1 MTASLHGPLG
11 ALRAVEAAS
20 ASAHRPGAHQ
30 PRPLFR
36 SEAAMTT
43 QPNADPRTD
52 AELLAD
58 YVAGDT
64 DALAVLV
71 HRYQR
76 LLLSLVRRLSWFE
89 PDPEAVVQNVWLR
102 VLQGAGT
109 FNGRSK
115 VSTWLHRIAVNE
127 TINAARRRKANR
139 AMPFGE
145 LYKSHD
151 KPERTDPG
159 DPSLAVID
167 REHAAAVLPDLL
179 SLLPRDQRLVLEVLH
194 LDGLTNEEAAELLGV
209 AVGTIKSRA
218 HRARTRILAH
228 LATEDRL
235 EARAGR

>member
-1 MTASLHGPLG
+1 
-11 ALRAVEAAS
+11 
-20 ASAHRPGAHQ
+20 
-30 PRPLFR
+30 
-36 SEAAMTT
+36 MTT
-43 QPNADPRTD
+43 QPDQDPRTD

-76 LLLSLVRRLSWFE
+76 LLFSLVRRLSWFE

-102 VLQGAGT
+102 VLQGAST

-115 VSTWLHRIAVNE
+115 VSTWLHRITVNE
-127 TINAARRRKANR
+127 TIDAARRRQTHR

-167 REHAAAVLPDLL
+167 REHAAAVLPNLL
-179 SLLPRDQRLVLEVLH
+179 ALLPREQRLVLEVLH
-194 LDGLTNEEAAELLGV
+194 LDGLTNEEAAQLLGV
-209 AVGTIKSRA
+209 AVGTVKSRA
-218 HRARTRILAH
+218 HRARATIVAH
-228 LATEDRL
+228 LATRERED
-235 EARAGR
+235 ARADP